1 MTRTTPANQSRRSR
15 RNGDAS
21 PTNAVRSLLEQSPDT
36 VFAPGDV
43 AQALGLTRADA
54 TSALHRLYERKL
66 ATRVG
71 FGQYRAAPKETA

>member
-1 MTRTTPANQSRRSR
+1 MTKATNEQPQRSR

-21 PTNAVRSLLEQSPDT
+21 PTNRAQALLEQN
-36 VFAPGDV
+36 PGVTFGPGEV

-54 TSALHRLYERKL
+54 TGALYRLFERKL

-71 FGQYRAAPKETA
+71 FGQYQAAPKKTA